1 MRQPKNFIA
10 PLYRGVVA
18 VQQKN
23 GDLARTEFLKA
34 WELAPDDPRAGN
46 NLAILALSKGRTD
59 EARDYY
65 QKVLERNKDD
75 LSTLMGLY
83 NLERGAKRSDAAR
96 KILERAASKYPTAA
110 QPAGLLAERYLAE
123 GQPLKAI
130 EVTQAAAQAN
140 PNDPRLLDDRG
151 MAFLANRDPSTAVET
166 YQRLVKVLPNSAEAS
181 FKLGT
186 AQAAL
191 KSPVAS
197 TSFSRALKLEPQH
210 AGAKLGLAQLDLLEG
225 KNDEALRLA
234 RELKKEHP
242 ETVDAVL
249 IESQAL
255 AGQKKL
261 PEALKVL
268 EQAQKAQPASDRLSF
283 ALADLHAKAGEKDRA
298 SRVVAEWLERHPNDA
313 SAAVRAA
320 QAFLGYGRETQAAE
334 AYEKALKIAPAD
346 PAVLNNIAWLSR
358 KTDPKRALELA
369 EKANSLKPDNAEIAD
384 TLGSL
389 LLEQGKTARGLELAQ
404 KAFQLAPEQPG
415 IHYHYAVALAKSG
428 QKEKARRELERLLE
442 SNKRFSQEAEARSL
456 LEQL

>member
-1 MRQPKNFIA
+1 
-10 PLYRGVVA
+10 
-18 VQQKN
+18 
-23 GDLARTEFLKA
+23 
-34 WELAPDDPRAGN
+34 
-46 NLAILALSKGRTD
+46 
-59 EARDYY
+59 
-65 QKVLERNKDD
+65 
-75 LSTLMGLY
+75 MGLY
-83 NLERGAKRSDAAR
+83 NLELAAKRPDEAR
-96 KILERAASKYPTAA
+96 KMLERAASKYPTAP
-110 QPAGLLAERYLAE
+110 QPAVLLAGTYLVA

-140 PNDPRLLDDRG
+140 PNDLQLLDVRG
-151 MAFLANRDPSTAVET
+151 VAYLANRDPANALEM
-166 YQRLVKVLPNSAEAS
+166 YQRLVKLVPNSAEAN
-181 FKLGT
+181 FKLGA

-191 KSPVAS
+191 KDRAAS
-197 TSFSRALKLEPQH
+197 ASFAQALKLDPSH
-210 AGAKLGLAQLDLLEG
+210 LGAKLALAQLSLLNG

-283 ALADLHAKAGEKDRA
+283 ALANLRWKAGDKDGT
-298 SRVVAEWLERHPNDA
+298 SRVIAEWMGQHPNDA
-313 SAAVRAA
+313 SAAIRAA
-320 QAFLGYGRETQAAE
+320 QAYLAYGSESQATE

-346 PAVLNNIAWLSR
+346 PTVLNNIAWLSR

-369 EKANSLKPDNAEIAD
+369 EKANSLKPDDAEIAD

-389 LLEQGKTARGLELAQ
+389 LLEQGANARGLELLQ
-404 KAFQLAPEQPG
+404 KAFQLAPDSPD
-415 IHYHYAVALAKSG
+415 IHYHYAAALAKAG

-442 SNKRFSQEAEARSL
+442 SKKGFSQEADARSL